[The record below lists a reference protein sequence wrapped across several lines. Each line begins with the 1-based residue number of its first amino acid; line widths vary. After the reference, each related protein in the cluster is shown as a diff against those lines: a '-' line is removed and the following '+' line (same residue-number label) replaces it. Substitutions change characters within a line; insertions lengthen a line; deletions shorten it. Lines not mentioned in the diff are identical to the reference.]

1 MDWSI
6 FIVFMAAS
14 CTAAATGSLFP
25 PDEWYRTLNK
35 PTWTPPDWAFPLTW
49 VTLYILSSIAATLIA
64 AQSGVGL
71 ALAFWAFQI
80 AANTLWSPV
89 FFGLK
94 RIKAAML
101 ALVVLWVA
109 VAGTLVTFWMVDAI
123 AGALMIPYLI
133 WVSIAGALNWWI
145 LQNNPQEVA
154 ANP

>member
-25 PDEWYRTLNK
+25 PDGWYRGLNK
-35 PTWTPPDWAFPLTW
+35 PLWTPKDWMFPVAW
-49 VTLYILSSIAATLIA
+49 VTLYILSSVAATLVA
-64 AQSGVGL
+64 GREGVGL

-94 RIKAAML
+94 RIRAAMIS
-101 ALVVLWVA
+101 LVVLWIA
-109 VAGTLVTFWMVDAI
+109 VFGTLVSFWLVLPI
-123 AGALMIPYLI
+123 AGWMMVPYLA
-133 WVSIAGALNWWI
+133 WVSVAGALNWSI
-145 LQNNPQEVA
+145 LRRNPDAVA
-154 ANP
+154 TV

>member
-25 PDEWYRTLNK
+25 PDRWYRALNK
-35 PTWTPPDWAFPLTW
+35 PSWTPKDWMFPVAW
-49 VTLYILSSIAATLIA
+49 VTLYILSSVAATLVA
-64 AQSGVGL
+64 GREGVGL

-94 RIKAAML
+94 RIRAAMIS
-101 ALVVLWVA
+101 LVVLWLA
-109 VAGTLVTFWMVDAI
+109 VFGTLVSFFLVLPVAGWMMV
-123 AGALMIPYLI
+123 PYLA
-133 WVSIAGALNWWI
+133 WVSVAGALNWSI
-145 LQNNPQEVA
+145 LRRNPDVVA
-154 ANP
+154 AA